1 MKKQNHMDEKAKA
14 PDPDDLTS
22 EFPDAD
28 KDSREERTGEK
39 TTDRPELRR
48 NRDVSA
54 PHVPPPH
61 DE

>member
-22 EFPDAD
+22 EFPDD
-28 KDSREERTGEK
+28 GRDREEWDGPRGAE
-39 TTDRPELRR
+39 RPETRR